1 MYKIM
6 GFQEMPMQQEVSAD
20 QVAENVEKSMQGGY
34 DGSMQELKRS
44 LESSRLENWDAIF
57 EQMKAE
63 HDALFAEQM
72 AEIERLKN
80 EPIN

>member
-1 MYKIM
+1 M

-34 DGSMQELKRS
+34 EVSMQELKRS
-44 LESSRLENWDAIF
+44 IESSRLENWDAIF
-57 EQMKAE
+57 EQMRAE
-63 HDALFAEQM
+63 HDALFEEQM
-72 AEIERLKN
+72 ARLEELKK